1 MENKLDF
8 FFLSLSCV
16 LFFVGTVLTRE
27 GSSYYTS
34 ALRILF
40 KRRDETGRRPIQI
53 WIRPLRLQPF
63 GKEGLLDEGRD
74 KRSEVFNFT
83 GIRDMYV
90 SLESSIGGR
99 KVGTHTHTHKRER
112 GRDNLQR
119 KEINCEKKNGYG
131 GYCTEEEIY

>member
-53 WIRPLRLQPF
+53 WIRPLRLQPACLPF
-63 GKEGLLDEGRD
+63 GKEGLLDKGRD

-90 SLESSIGGR
+90 SLESSIGER
-99 KVGTHTHTHKRER
+99 KVGTHTHTHIYKRE
-112 GRDNLQR
+112 DAIICNER
-119 KEINCEKKNGYG
+119 KLIAKKRPRRVLY
-131 GYCTEEEIY
+131 